1 MQGEKGGKG
10 GCGAAAPTAAP
21 TEAPAGEKPV
31 IITQPAKTTVAA
43 GENAT
48 FTVEASGEGLTY
60 QWQYSTDNGST
71 WKSKKGATSSSYTVT
86 AKSSVNGIL
95 YRCKVKNSAGSV
107 KSKSARLTVD
117 GVKPRILT
125 QPEAQSAAAGESVT
139 FKVAAAGTGL
149 TYQWQYSKDGGQ
161 TWHNKKGA
169 ASASYKVKAKA
180 EYDGILYRCRVSN
193 TVGKAY
199 SESAQLTVK

>member
-1 MQGEKGGKG
+1 MITRRRDKCKARRSGK
-10 GCGAAAPTAAP
+10 AAAP

-31 IITQPAKTTVAA
+31 IITHPAKTTVAA

-48 FTVEASGEGLTY
+48 FTVEASGEWLTY

-95 YRCKVKNSAGSV
+95 YRC
-107 KSKSARLTVD
+107 
-117 GVKPRILT
+117 
-125 QPEAQSAAAGESVT
+125 
-139 FKVAAAGTGL
+139 
-149 TYQWQYSKDGGQ
+149 
-161 TWHNKKGA
+161 
-169 ASASYKVKAKA
+169 
-180 EYDGILYRCRVSN
+180 RVSN

>member
-1 MQGEKGGKG
+1 M
-10 GCGAAAPTAAP
+10 
-21 TEAPAGEKPV
+21 
-31 IITQPAKTTVAA
+31 
-43 GENAT
+43 
-48 FTVEASGEGLTY
+48 EASGEGLTY
-60 QWQYSTDNGST
+60 QWQYSTDNGNT
-71 WKSKKGATSSSYTVT
+71 WKSKKGATSSSYTVN

-193 TVGKAY
+193 TVGKAF